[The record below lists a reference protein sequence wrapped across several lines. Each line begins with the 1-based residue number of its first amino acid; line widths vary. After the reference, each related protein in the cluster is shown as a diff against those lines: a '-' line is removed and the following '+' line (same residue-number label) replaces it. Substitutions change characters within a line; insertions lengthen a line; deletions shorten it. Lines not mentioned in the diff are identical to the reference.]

1 MQTFSKSLK
10 KRARLSSISKTF
22 HPRFF
27 LRKRKERERE
37 TVPDPASSPASNRI
51 KSNHDR
57 ETVIRISTSV
67 PFSTFFLPLLRNTRQ
82 DVSRGQCGIPPRSRR
97 GGELKR
103 VTCPFYASENILR
116 RLHRRVVSLRWRSN
130 ALWVTGKASETRER
144 NQDTHIIS
152 KLCAV
157 TVRSLPHN
165 EGILACPGSSCA
177 R

>member
-10 KRARLSSISKTF
+10 KRARLSSVSKTF

-82 DVSRGQCGIPPRSRR
+82 DVSRGQCGIPPRS
-97 GGELKR
+97 GEEEGSLSELRVPFMHQKTSSDDSTVASYPFVGARTRSGLREKR
-103 VTCPFYASENILR
+103 AKPASVTR
-116 RLHRRVVSLRWRSN
+116 
-130 ALWVTGKASETRER
+130 
-144 NQDTHIIS
+144 THI
-152 KLCAV
+152 
-157 TVRSLPHN
+157 
-165 EGILACPGSSCA
+165 
-177 R
+177 